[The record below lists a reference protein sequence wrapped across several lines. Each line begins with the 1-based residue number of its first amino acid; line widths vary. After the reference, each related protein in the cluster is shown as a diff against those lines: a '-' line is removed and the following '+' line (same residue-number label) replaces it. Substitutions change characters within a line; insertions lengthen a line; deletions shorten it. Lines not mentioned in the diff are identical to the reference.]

1 MPAPNVFASAGWG
14 EATSQSHS
22 QAQWEQF
29 LHGAHLF
36 CERGGGIRE
45 GRGSPDLCG
54 TEVAA
59 GVVGAVG
66 AADAAGGAAGMYLAG
81 GGIREGGD
89 A

>member
-1 MPAPNVFASAGWG
+1 MPAPNIFASSGGG

-59 GVVGAVG
+59 AAIGATG
-66 AADAAGGAAGMYLAG
+66 AAGGGAGMYLAG
-81 GGIREGGD
+81 GGIRDGGD